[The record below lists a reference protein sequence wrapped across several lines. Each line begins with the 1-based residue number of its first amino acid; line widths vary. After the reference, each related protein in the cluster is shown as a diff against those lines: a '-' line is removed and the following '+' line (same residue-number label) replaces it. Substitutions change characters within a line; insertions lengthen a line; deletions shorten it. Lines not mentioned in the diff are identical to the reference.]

1 MKQLIIIGGGAAGF
15 FLASNLKNKN
25 WKVLI
30 LEQAKKPLQKLK
42 ISGGGRCNVS
52 NACFIPKNL
61 TKFYPRGSKELLS
74 VFHRFQPS
82 DTLEWFKNKGINL
95 KTERDNRI
103 FPETNSSQTIIDA
116 LLKEALSNHVT
127 IHYETIV
134 THIAKDE
141 NKFVIQTNQN
151 SYNADAIVICTGS
164 SPKMW
169 EIIKKL
175 EHKIIPPVPSLF
187 TFNCKNSLLQ
197 NLQGISF
204 PEAEISIPQFKIKE
218 TGPVLITH
226 WGLSGPAILKLSAW
240 MAREMADLNY
250 TFSLNIN
257 WIGEKFDSVK
267 EQLQRIKQ
275 AQPKKLIH
283 SVKVYNITQRF
294 WLNILK
300 QTEIPNKLVADLGK
314 TDINKIAEML
324 THTQLNIEGKS
335 TFKEEFVTAGGV
347 DLKEIDF
354 KTMQSKL
361 IPDLYF
367 AGEVLNIDAVTG
379 GFNFQACWSEAYIIS
394 QQFNLDKPE

>member
-42 ISGGGRCNVS
+42 ISGGGRCNIS

-82 DTLEWFKNKGINL
+82 DTLEWFKSKGINL
-95 KTERDNRI
+95 KIEPDNRI
-103 FPETNSSQTIIDA
+103 FPETNSSQTIIDT

-127 IHYETIV
+127 IVYETIV

-151 SYNADAIVICTGS
+151 SYKANAIVICTGS

-169 EIIKKL
+169 DIIKKM
-175 EHKIIPPVPSLF
+175 EHKIVPPVPSLF
-187 TFNCKNSLLQ
+187 TFNCNNSLIQ

-204 PEAEISIPQFKIKE
+204 PEAEISIPPLKIKE

-226 WGLSGPAILKLSAW
+226 WGLSGPVILRLSAW
-240 MAREMADLNY
+240 RAREMADLNY
-250 TFSLNIN
+250 TFSININ
-257 WIGEKFDSVK
+257 WVNEKFDSIK

-275 AQPKKLIH
+275 TQPKKSIH
-283 SVKVYNITQRF
+283 SIKIYNIPQRF
-294 WLNILK
+294 WLNLLK
-300 QTEIPNKLVADLGK
+300 QAEISNKLVADLGK
-314 TDINKIAEML
+314 TDINKIAEIL
-324 THTQLNIEGKS
+324 THTQLDIEGKS
-335 TFKEEFVTAGGV
+335 IFKEEFVTAGGV

-394 QQFNLDKPE
+394 QQFNLDKTE